1 MSKSLQKPTILNVE
15 TVARSRL
22 FNVESVDLEF
32 SNGVRRVYERMRP
45 STREAV
51 MIVPIVD
58 DHIILIREYAVGT
71 ESYELGFSKGLID
84 PGETVDEAANRELK
98 EEVGFGANKLTFL
111 KKLSM
116 APSYFSSKMNI
127 LVAEDLYPESL
138 PGDEPEPLPQVR
150 WPLAQLMS
158 LLDEEDFNEA
168 RNVSALFLV
177 REWLL
182 AQGRTLRESAP
193 LAAIKKRPQAL
204 FLSEQFVGFTTAVS
218 QGGAHLMDRLL
229 RGLGSFNEVFR
240 AAVAPVSQLT
250 SAAVDI
256 HRDDP
261 RRRG

>member
-1 MSKSLQKPTILNVE
+1 MTMSKSLQKPTILNVE

-158 LLDEEDFNEA
+158 LLDEEDF
-168 RNVSALFLV
+168 
-177 REWLL
+177 
-182 AQGRTLRESAP
+182 
-193 LAAIKKRPQAL
+193 
-204 FLSEQFVGFTTAVS
+204 
-218 QGGAHLMDRLL
+218 
-229 RGLGSFNEVFR
+229 
-240 AAVAPVSQLT
+240 
-250 SAAVDI
+250 
-256 HRDDP
+256 
-261 RRRG
+261 

>member
-84 PGETVDEAANRELK
+84 PGESVLEAANRELK
-98 EEVGFGANKLTFL
+98 EEVGFGAQKLTFL

-127 LVAEDLYPESL
+127 LVAEDLYQSL

-150 WPLAQLMS
+150 WPLSQLMT

-168 RNVSALFLV
+168 RNVSALFLL
-177 REWLL
+177 REWLQ
-182 AQGRTLRESAP
+182 AQGRL
-193 LAAIKKRPQAL
+193 
-204 FLSEQFVGFTTAVS
+204 
-218 QGGAHLMDRLL
+218 
-229 RGLGSFNEVFR
+229 
-240 AAVAPVSQLT
+240 
-250 SAAVDI
+250 
-256 HRDDP
+256 
-261 RRRG
+261 

>member
-1 MSKSLQKPTILNVE
+1 MSESLKKPTILNVE

-45 STREAV
+45 SNREAV
-51 MIVPIVD
+51 MIIPIVD

-84 PGETVDEAANRELK
+84 PGENIYQAANRELK
-98 EEVGFGANKLTFL
+98 EEVGFGANQLTFL
-111 KKLSM
+111 RRLTL

-150 WPLAQLMS
+150 WPLSDLMG
-158 LLDEEDFNEA
+158 LLDEADFSEA

-177 REWLL
+177 REWLR
-182 AQGRTLRESAP
+182 AQGRL
-193 LAAIKKRPQAL
+193 
-204 FLSEQFVGFTTAVS
+204 
-218 QGGAHLMDRLL
+218 
-229 RGLGSFNEVFR
+229 
-240 AAVAPVSQLT
+240 
-250 SAAVDI
+250 
-256 HRDDP
+256 
-261 RRRG
+261 